1 MRWLDSRQADR
12 AGKLLAVVAL
22 TASLILGYAVYQQN
36 RCQAAY
42 AVASNA
48 SSQGRAEAAEKDRQ
62 AQDLLFRAI
71 ANSPRTADQLAAA
84 VQRFPGCGR
93 RAACAEPGSAA
104 AVVEVWLKLAPGAAG

>member
-71 ANSPRTADQLAAA
+71 ANSPRTAISSLRQYNASRDAADA
-84 VQRFPGCGR
+84 QRAQNPVSSRCG
-93 RAACAEPGSAA
+93 
-104 AVVEVWLKLAPGAAG
+104 